1 MCAHSFIVYVFIMW
15 LFWLIELK
23 CERRSTRGC
32 VTKGLSIVLLGYS
45 SAAFAVFH
53 PGHQISTKS
62 FYFAFYF
69 FSKLSLFAIIFT
81 ITIVVFTISSSI
93 SCIGISRC
101 IVIDS
106 GDSIFC
112 LARQSISMVI
122 SASCS
127 SISKDSVSICR
138 YGTKRMAETA
148 KSSTATK
155 KRATKPSNTIIVV
168 LVPSLPFQLA
178 LHWSPIG
185 PSGSSFA

>member
-1 MCAHSFIVYVFIMW
+1 MCAHSLIVYVFIMW

-32 VTKGLSIVLLGYS
+32 VTKGLSIVLLGGS
-45 SAAFAVFH
+45 SAAFAN
-53 PGHQISTKS
+53 PYLWYQISTKS
-62 FYFAFYF
+62 FYFAFVF
-69 FSKLSLFAIIFT
+69 FSKLSLFAVIFT
-81 ITIVVFTISSSI
+81 ITIVVFAISSSI
-93 SCIGISRC
+93 SYIGISRC

-106 GDSIFC
+106 DDSIFG

-138 YGTKRMAETA
+138 DGTKRMAVTA

-155 KRATKPSNTIIVV
+155 KRATVPSNTMIVV

-178 LHWSPIG
+178 LH
-185 PSGSSFA
+185 

>member
-1 MCAHSFIVYVFIMW
+1 MW

-32 VTKGLSIVLLGYS
+32 VTKGLSIVLLSGSS
-45 SAAFAVFH
+45 SAFADPH

-62 FYFAFYF
+62 FYFAFF
-69 FSKLSLFAIIFT
+69 FFYKLSLFAVIFT
-81 ITIVVFTISSSI
+81 IAIVVFTISSSI

-106 GDSIFC
+106 DDSIFC

-138 YGTKRMAETA
+138 DGTKRVAA
-148 KSSTATK
+148 PA
-155 KRATKPSNTIIVV
+155 
-168 LVPSLPFQLA
+168 
-178 LHWSPIG
+178 
-185 PSGSSFA
+185 